1 VPVPRPDGERRTA
14 APGRLVA
21 LAAAVLLAGVAVQAR
36 HFVPR
41 LLALDRQARTVTALL
56 EGPESEVDPAL
67 SQVFAWRSL
76 PALAARIPEDARVLL
91 VSGTFFPAQY
101 HFYFQPRPFTFLQPL
116 EPRLLQTA
124 IERHPAMAEA
134 LRDQYARLEAKGLRL
149 TSERLHAELSRADY
163 LVLFRRPEPPVEP
176 GIALELVARDD
187 VAALYRVV
195 RG

>member
-1 VPVPRPDGERRTA
+1 MPRPDGERPTA

-36 HFVPR
+36 LFVPR
-41 LLALDRQARTVTALL
+41 VVALDRHARTVAALL
-56 EGPESEVDPAL
+56 EGPASAVDPAL
-67 SQVFAWRSL
+67 SPVFAWRSL

-101 HFYFQPRPFTFLQPL
+101 HYYFQPRPFTFLQPL

-134 LRDQYARLEAKGLRL
+134 LRDQFARLEAKGLRL
-149 TSERLHAELSRADY
+149 TPERLREELSRADY
-163 LVLFRRPEPPVEP
+163 LVLFRRPEPPAEA